1 MLAAATVAAAAE
13 VPAVGAAAAGD
24 CVPLGPKIIFGKGN
38 VLRLRG
44 GASHDAPD
52 GSRSDVAHAL
62 RTPHGA
68 RRVGSVRKKPVKN
81 AKQRQRLA
89 ARKLAEHA
97 AQRAAAVDSDTE
109 DPDINLSGSAAE
121 WSTEDM
127 AAAMAKITELEAATV
142 QLEADK
148 AELEAS
154 VRAKDTTLGDVAE
167 MSLKVPS
174 TSGIAEEPAAVYAA
188 RLAQLAARRAKK
200 GAKTVSSA
208 PVVGESAEPRR
219 PKPFTGEGDQ
229 DQAGA
234 VRRFCN
240 ALSLFFELSNTH
252 PDDWALHGRT
262 YLDGTAADYM
272 HTAMHALPKIERTWA
287 TFCALL
293 GTRLG
298 QIDPDTEFWDQLKDL
313 KEGSLPAAQYVHKM
327 QYCFNGIT
335 ELPISPG
342 EKIQRFM
349 DGLNPTLK
357 RLVTTAPFGMGRHGK
372 WLDPNQLMSY
382 TVTQAQ
388 GLPNGGAVG
397 PAASSPLVSQSG
409 HKRSHG
415 HDGNGTAHAKGK
427 KLKRKDFSKR
437 AGSNSGGKDSFPP

>member
-1 MLAAATVAAAAE
+1 
-13 VPAVGAAAAGD
+13 
-24 CVPLGPKIIFGKGN
+24 
-38 VLRLRG
+38 
-44 GASHDAPD
+44 
-52 GSRSDVAHAL
+52 
-62 RTPHGA
+62 
-68 RRVGSVRKKPVKN
+68 
-81 AKQRQRLA
+81 
-89 ARKLAEHA
+89 
-97 AQRAAAVDSDTE
+97 
-109 DPDINLSGSAAE
+109 
-121 WSTEDM
+121 M

-174 TSGIAEEPAAVYAA
+174 TSIVVEETAAVYAA

-208 PVVGESAEPRR
+208 PVVGKSAELRR
-219 PKPFTGEGDQ
+219 PKPLTREGDQ

-293 GTRLG
+293 GTRFG

-313 KEGSLPAAQYVHKM
+313 KQGSLHAAQYVHKM

-335 ELPISPG
+335 ELPVSAG

-357 RLVTTAPFGMGRHGK
+357 RLVVTAPFGMGRHGK

-409 HKRSHG
+409 HKRSH
-415 HDGNGTAHAKGK
+415 DGNGTAHAKGK

-437 AGSNSGGKDSFPP
+437 AGSNSGGKAKIPFRPDGAKD